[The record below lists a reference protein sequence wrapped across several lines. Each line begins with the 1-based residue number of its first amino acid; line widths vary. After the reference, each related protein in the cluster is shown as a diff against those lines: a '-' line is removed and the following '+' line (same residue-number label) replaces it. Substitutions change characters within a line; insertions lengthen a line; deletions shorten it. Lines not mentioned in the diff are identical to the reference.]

1 MPSGL
6 RWLIAGETDVGAT
19 APDLSGMTSMTTL
32 WLNKTGLSGAIPVAS
47 IPTSVTSLNLKD
59 NSLSG
64 AIPDMS
70 GLDNLVLLRL
80 HRNQLSGEIPGTLGD
95 MDSIERIWAYD
106 NELTG
111 IAAGF
116 ANAADTLTHLYLDGN
131 PFAGDVPACRATWR
145 TSRTTTSRRRA
156 WQPASRQVEQT

>member
-1 MPSGL
+1 M
-6 RWLIAGETDVGAT
+6 
-19 APDLSGMTSMTTL
+19 
-32 WLNKTGLSGAIPVAS
+32 
-47 IPTSVTSLNLKD
+47 TSLNLKD

-131 PFAGDVPACRATWR
+131 NFDADDCLPGDLADVANNDFAAAGLAAC
-145 TSRTTTSRRRA
+145 
-156 WQPASRQVEQT
+156 Q